1 MLTNEILSSI
11 DNIDDC
17 VMEAELNVL
26 NAMINEYDKAIMIME
41 NYNGDDYSSF
51 DIFMEADESTANN
64 NSNESK
70 KKSKLDGPILGS
82 KGENIIKRILLII
95 PRLIATLVRSIKKKW
110 DNRKSQQLIKR
121 IEFLENLTRDQKK
134 QLTELQGGLD
144 KTNRHIDLTDQVVI
158 DAHTFIDDMK
168 KRHASYHD
176 LMDNELRD
184 INSKLNLVDK
194 KIKDKDAENDVA
206 FDSISKDIDKL
217 NETIKNVDSSV
228 HRHLHTID
236 CAVDLLNDTIV
247 TPFNFK
253 GAIKFYKDILTM
265 FDELEKF
272 NPYKPSS
279 IDKKLSR
286 KIDSNIELG
295 HHAKYV
301 NTYDDSRI
309 PAISYTKVKEYIKEI
324 DELKRQVSDRG
335 SKLIKH
341 LNTMITD
348 VQKSYEGKKDTK
360 GRRDTMQNC
369 QRVLKCVK
377 IMTGEGCLGDSVVS
391 QSFRNLEKQI
401 DLIEKRL
408 HFGLSA

>member
-1 MLTNEILSSI
+1 ML
-11 DNIDDC
+11 
-17 VMEAELNVL
+17 
-26 NAMINEYDKAIMIME
+26 
-41 NYNGDDYSSF
+41 
-51 DIFMEADESTANN
+51 FM
-64 NSNESK
+64 
-70 KKSKLDGPILGS
+70 L
-82 KGENIIKRILLII
+82 
-95 PRLIATLVRSIKKKW
+95 
-110 DNRKSQQLIKR
+110 
-121 IEFLENLTRDQKK
+121 
-134 QLTELQGGLD
+134 
-144 KTNRHIDLTDQVVI
+144 
-158 DAHTFIDDMK
+158 
-168 KRHASYHD
+168 
-176 LMDNELRD
+176 
-184 INSKLNLVDK
+184 K
-194 KIKDKDAENDVA
+194 KIKDMDAENDAA

-295 HHAKYV
+295 HHARYV
-301 NTYDDSRI
+301 KTYDDCRI

-324 DELKRQVSDRG
+324 DELKRQISDRG